1 MSEEIIKVL
10 DDLGNRFGIAI
21 DWTSENVMPYL
32 QDLFTRFINY
42 KIGTTIMWIVICVMT
57 LIASIIILAKSLKG
71 FKEECDKVYY
81 DSDDIRQIYCGVV
94 AFMALVI
101 CIITPIE
108 LVENTDDL
116 IKELTIPEVV
126 IYNYV
131 KTQI

>member
-42 KIGTTIMWIVICVMT
+42 KIGTTIMWIVICVMF
-57 LIASIIILAKSLKG
+57 LIASVIILVKSLKG
-71 FKEECDKVYY
+71 FKEENDKYFCDMNEF
-81 DSDDIRQIYCGVV
+81 RQIYCVIG
-94 AFMALVI
+94 AFVALVI
-101 CIITPIE
+101 CIMTPIN
-108 LVENTDDL
+108 LVINTDDL
-116 IKELTIPEVV
+116 IKELTIPELV
-126 IYNYV
+126 IYDYA